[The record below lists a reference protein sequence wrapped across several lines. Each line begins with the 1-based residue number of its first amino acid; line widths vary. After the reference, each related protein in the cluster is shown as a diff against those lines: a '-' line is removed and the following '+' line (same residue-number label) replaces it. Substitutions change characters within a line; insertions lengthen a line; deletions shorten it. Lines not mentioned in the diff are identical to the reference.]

1 MEFSIVVLQ
10 DGMEQCMATQPCS
23 GLCNAGFFCTGG
35 STSPRQFYCGEED
48 KFCPKGS
55 TEPQYVQEGYYT
67 STYTEGCRPGFW
79 RNTSLSI
86 DPSLHPA
93 VLDSAISTSTDIPP
107 CNLCEEGTFKYQK
120 GDIHSFCLPCPSSMS
135 VSSGDRKTPEIHS
148 ITWCS
153 TLHQGDVNRSTLHV
167 NKRHHTMNTLFL
179 RPNLVKRSSTY
190 ASQDS
195 FAKMEQYFHAP
206 KVIMATSPEKRD
218 LFATGNALLDSIV
231 LVPLLGQSHVAVL
244 NCFVQLASPFL
255 YLHRKVSKLITRTE
269 TR

>member
-93 VLDSAISTSTDIPP
+93 VLDSAISTSTEIPP

-135 VSSGDRKTPEIHS
+135 VSSGDRKTCES
-148 ITWCS
+148 FRLYT
-153 TLHQGDVNRSTLHV
+153 G
-167 NKRHHTMNTLFL
+167 
-179 RPNLVKRSSTY
+179 
-190 ASQDS
+190 DS
-195 FAKMEQYFHAP
+195 FDYLVFNVTSRRCESLDIARKQTASHYEYIIPETQLSKTQQHVCEP
-206 KVIMATSPEKRD
+206 KVITATSPEKRD